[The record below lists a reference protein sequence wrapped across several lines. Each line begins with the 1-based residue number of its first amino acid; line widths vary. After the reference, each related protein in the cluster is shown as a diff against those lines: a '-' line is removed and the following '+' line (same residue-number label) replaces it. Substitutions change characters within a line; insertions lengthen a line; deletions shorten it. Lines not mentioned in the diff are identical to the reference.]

1 MNIREMQIE
10 VRQSTQLIASNR
22 NRKLFDEE
30 IDFVLNKMQKRF
42 IQSRLRK
49 NPNGSF
55 TVDQSELD
63 SIRTLIV
70 QRTQPAYVDQ
80 QPIAGRYYA
89 YLPGDYAYL
98 LNDASYITNLCGATA
113 PEPAVKS
120 LHIQWLKQPWSTKV
134 STPFYVTYSLTS
146 SVASITIP
154 TDLSPYNAWA
164 GLASKEDLSFLVPFV
179 LDSLH
184 KQRTATTDVYFESMG
199 NKYKPGFFALV
210 NTFAAPS
217 GGSITIDGTSSA
229 FTASGTETVLQH
241 ASTSTTILTGN
252 RLLSSEIVHDMIG
265 TAYYKPSYESPISC
279 LEGGLLNI
287 YTDKNSTV
295 SSCLFTYI
303 RKPRPLSIAL
313 GSDCELAEEY
323 HQTICDL
330 ASAYIK
336 NRLENDKGASM
347 VEHDIEKQVI
357 L

>member
-10 VRQSTQLIASNR
+10 VRQSTQLISSNR
-22 NRKLFDEE
+22 SRKLFDEE

-55 TVDQSELD
+55 TVDQAELD

-70 QRTQPAYVDQ
+70 QRMQPAYVDQ
-80 QPIAGRYYA
+80 QVISSRYYV

-98 LNDASYITNLCGATA
+98 LNDSSYISNLCGATM
-113 PEPAVKS
+113 PTPVTKS
-120 LHIQWLKQPWSTKV
+120 LYIQWLKQPWSVKV
-134 STPFYVTYSLTS
+134 NTPYYVTYSLTS
-146 SVASITIP
+146 SVASATIP
-154 TDLSPYNAWA
+154 TDLSPYHAWT
-164 GLASKEDLSFLVPFV
+164 GLASKEDLAFLVPFV
-179 LDSLH
+179 LDNLQ
-184 KQRTATTDVYFESMG
+184 KQRTATTDVYFERMG
-199 NKYKPGFFALV
+199 NRYKPGYFAFV
-210 NTFAAPS
+210 NTFAAIT
-217 GGSITIDGTSSA
+217 GGTITIDGTASSSII
-229 FTASGTETVLQH
+229 SGTEFVLQH
-241 ASTSTTILTGN
+241 SHTLTPVINSN

-265 TAYYKPSYESPISC
+265 TAYFRPSFESPISS

-287 YTDKNSTV
+287 YTDQNSIV
-295 SSCLFTYI
+295 SNCMLTYI
-303 RKPRPLSIAL
+303 RKPRPLSLAL

-330 ASAYIK
+330 ATAYIK